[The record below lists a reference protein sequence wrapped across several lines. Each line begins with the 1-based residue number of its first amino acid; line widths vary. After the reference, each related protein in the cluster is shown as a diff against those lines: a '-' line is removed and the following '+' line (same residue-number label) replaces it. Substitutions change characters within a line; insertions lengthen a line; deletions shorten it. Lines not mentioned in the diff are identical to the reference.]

1 MAAHKAKEAVNAII
15 HGHSPVAAI
24 KNTPKVVI
32 PSPEVAMA
40 SSATA
45 PKTPADE
52 AIDFFRSSPSAGEE
66 PLQVYELK
74 LEEDGGPNKDRAYTR
89 LPPPYRPYVLRVT
102 LDAGTPASKNGIFYT
117 NFPLDGGK
125 FDRGKFVE
133 RKLPSIFSKPIKIDL
148 PISQAGA
155 FVYWI
160 EYDAST
166 SSLDASSKRIK
177 GREGYFNVDPIL
189 RTKKRSAILDANDQI
204 ASTGGTVTS
213 EYVQVPLDGLTVIT
227 VVSKW
232 MGPMFDWGPYLQQ
245 ASKRGYNMIH
255 YTPLQVRGESK
266 SPYSIADQLGFD
278 AELFESNWKGTKEEG
293 VKRVEKMMKVAKE
306 EYGLMS
312 LIDVV
317 LNHTA
322 NNSSWLVDHPEAGF
336 SPANSPHLTPAVE
349 LDTCIMSFSA
359 DAETKGLPSIVKSA
373 DDVDVLMKAL
383 TEDVKNLKLWQYYVV
398 DTEKSVS
405 DVKTVLKA
413 STPIDAW
420 SDASSVSGMDVVQ
433 LANLLKSTGKVDN
446 LSAFASRGCVAVKPK
461 VAASL
466 IKAAFAH
473 ESDPEKLGEAWRKV
487 VDVINVDLYKEWEE
501 DTNVAL
507 ENVKSRLTYT
517 RLDEHGPRMG
527 PITGKLPLVET
538 YFTRLPPSTKHK
550 DSELSLANNGWIW
563 AADPLKNFAQQPSK
577 AYLRREVIVWGD
589 CVKLRYGDGPK
600 SNPWLWSHMTAYVQL
615 LASMFD
621 GFRIDNCHSTPLHV
635 GVAML
640 DAARVVR
647 PDLYVVAELF
657 TGSEEMDLH
666 FVSRLGV
673 NSLIRESYNAW
684 DPKEHSR
691 LLYRFGLG
699 KPIGSM
705 DAACL
710 TSPEDIESPVPGG
723 PSRPGLVTPLQGS
736 VPHAL
741 LFDLTHDNESPLS
754 KRSAEDALSTGA
766 LATFAFCGVGSNKG
780 FDELFPKILDL
791 VGEERK
797 YDLPNGDAGIAKM
810 KALLN
815 HLHTEMV
822 LEGFSEGHVHQEN
835 DYIVMHR
842 VQPATQKGYLL
853 VTHTAFHKG
862 SKDRGHIDPIKLV
875 RTKAHFVFG
884 ASIDIPS
891 YDAPSPAPT
900 TLLGLKSTLTPIPA
914 FAPKNEGT
922 DTEIIVPEYFPPG
935 SVMVFATQMEG
946 MDKNLDKFSKAGVD
960 EAFAGLDWVDLNVM
974 LFRSDGEE
982 KDATGGAIGTYNV
995 PGHGQ
1000 LVYCGLEGW
1009 MAPLRS
1015 IMKYND
1021 LGHSLCGHLREGTWA
1036 LDYVHSRLESQT
1048 ETFPRIAKPAAWLKE
1063 RFDKIKATVPSFL
1076 RPKYFAVV
1084 IYEAYKAARRAAMEQ
1099 CVDFV
1104 TSGTTFTQDL
1114 ALCSIQM
1121 YGRVSSASLD
1131 PGTVEPCLAAGLPH
1145 FASGWARTWGR
1156 DVFISLRGLFLTT
1169 GNFDAAKKHILA
1181 FSSTLKHGLIPNLLD
1196 SIRSPRYNS
1205 RDSPW
1210 WMLQN
1215 IQDYVVMA
1223 PNGLSILSEPVKRR
1237 FPKDDSFVPW
1247 DDPRAYSYSST
1258 VAEVIQEILQRHA
1271 SGIHFREYNAGPN
1284 LDMQMSEAGFN
1295 IDIDVDWKTGFILG
1309 GNAQNCGTW
1318 MDKMGESTKAGNKGV
1333 PGTPRDGAPVEIIG
1347 LLKSTLRWVDHLASK
1362 DKFPFKGVEAEVDG
1376 KKRLVTYKE
1385 WNDLIQASF
1394 EKHFYVPLE
1403 PASDAEYAVN
1413 PALINRRGIYKD
1425 VYGTPK
1431 GREWSDYQLRCNFPI
1446 AMIVAPE
1453 MFDPRHA
1460 LGALK
1465 IADEVLKAPL
1475 GMKTLDPNDAQYR
1488 GDYDN
1493 SNDSGDASVAKGW
1506 NYHQAS
1512 RFGPEWGWPLGY
1524 FLRAYLL
1531 FDKIAGKDVDGTLHH
1546 LHTALIPA
1554 RRYIQEDAWAGIPEL
1569 TNQNGAY
1576 CNDSCRTQAWSS
1588 STILDF
1594 LDDVHKVQPK

>member
-1 MAAHKAKEAVNAII
+1 MATETTKAVITAISKGDNPIAAVRA
-15 HGHSPVAAI
+15 
-24 KNTPKVVI
+24 TPKVEI
-32 PSPEVAMA
+32 PTPQAAIA

-89 LPPPYRPYVLRVT
+89 LPPPYRPYILRVT
-102 LDAGTPASKNGIFYT
+102 LDAGTPPCKNGTFFT

-125 FDRGKFVE
+125 FDRAKFVQ
-133 RKLPSIFSKPIKIDL
+133 RTLPSIFSKPIQIDL

-155 FVYWI
+155 FVYWV
-160 EYDAST
+160 EYDAPNP
-166 SSLDASSKRIK
+166 SSSKGDATSKRIK

-189 RTKKRSAILDANDQI
+189 HTKKRTPILDGNHQI
-204 ASTGGTVTS
+204 ASTGGGVTS
-213 EYVQVPLDGLTVIT
+213 EFVEVPLDGLTVLT

-232 MGPMFDWGPYLQQ
+232 MGPMSDWKPYLLQ

-278 AELFESNWKGTKEEG
+278 DALFESDWKGTKDEG
-293 VKRVEKMMKVAKE
+293 VKRVEEMMRVAKE
-306 EYGLMS
+306 EHGLMS

-322 NNSSWLVDHPEAGF
+322 NNSPWLVDHPEAGF
-336 SPANSPHLTPAVE
+336 SPANSPHLNPAVE
-349 LDTCIMSFSA
+349 LDTCIMEFSA
-359 DAETKGLPSIVKSA
+359 NVAAKGLPAVIKTA
-373 DDVDVLMKAL
+373 DDIDLLMKAL
-383 TEDVKNLKLWQYYVV
+383 KEDVGNLKLWQYYVV

-405 DVKTVLKA
+405 DVKAALK
-413 STPIDAW
+413 SPVESWGDGTT
-420 SDASSVSGMDVVQ
+420 SVVGKDVVE
-433 LANLLKSTGKVDN
+433 LANLLKSSGKVEN
-446 LSAFASRGCVAVKPK
+446 TSAFSSRGCVAVQPK
-461 VAASL
+461 LAASL

-501 DTNVAL
+501 DTKVAL
-507 ENVKSRLTYT
+507 DNVKSRVKYT
-517 RLDEHGPRMG
+517 RLDEDGPRMG
-527 PITGKLPLVET
+527 PISKNLPLVES
-538 YFTRLPPSTKHK
+538 YFTRLPPSTKH
-550 DSELSLANNGWIW
+550 DASALSLANNGWIW
-563 AADPLKNFAQQPSK
+563 AADPLKNFAQLPSK

-589 CVKLRYGDGPK
+589 CVKLRYGDGPE
-600 SNPWLWSHMTAYVQL
+600 SNPWLWAHMTSYVQL

-691 LLYRFGLG
+691 LLYRFGVG

-710 TSPEDIESPVPGG
+710 TSPEDIQSPVPGG

-797 YDLPNGDAGIAKM
+797 YDLLDGDAGIAKV
-810 KALLN
+810 KELLN
-815 HLHTEMV
+815 YLHTEMV

-842 VQPATQKGYLL
+842 VQPSTQKGYLL
-853 VTHTAFHKG
+853 VAHTAFRKG
-862 SKDRGHIDPIKLV
+862 TKDRGHLDPVKLV
-875 RTKAHFVFG
+875 RTKAEFVFG

-891 YDAPSPAPT
+891 YDTPSPPPT
-900 TLLGLKSTLTPIPA
+900 TLRGLKSTLVHIPA
-914 FAPKNEGT
+914 FTPKREGT
-922 DTEIIVPEYFPPG
+922 DTQIIVPESFPPG

-946 MDKNLDKFSKAGVD
+946 MDKDLDQFSKSGVD
-960 EAFAGLDWVDLNVM
+960 EAFAGLDWVDLNVV
-974 LFRSDGEE
+974 LYRSDGEE

-1009 MAPLRS
+1009 MAPLRR
-1015 IMKYND
+1015 IMKFND
-1021 LGHSLCGHLREGTWA
+1021 LGHALCGHLREGTWA
-1036 LDYVHSRLESQT
+1036 MDYVHSRLEKQT
-1048 ETFPRIAKPAAWLKE
+1048 DIFPNIAKPAAWFKE

-1076 RPKYFAVV
+1076 RPKYFAIV
-1084 IYEAYKAARRAAMEQ
+1084 IYEAYKAARRVAMEQ
-1099 CVDFV
+1099 CVGFV
-1104 TSGTTFTQDL
+1104 SSGTGFTQDL

-1131 PGTVEPCLAAGLPH
+1131 PGKVEPCLAAGLPH
-1145 FASGWARTWGR
+1145 FAAGWARTWGR

-1215 IQDYVVMA
+1215 IQDYVNMA
-1223 PNGLSILSEPVKRR
+1223 PNGLAILSEPVKRR
-1237 FPKDDSFVPW
+1237 FPQDDSFVPW

-1258 VAEVIQEILQRHA
+1258 VAEVIQDILQCHA
-1271 SGIHFREYNAGPN
+1271 SGIHFREHNAGPN

-1295 IDIDVDWKTGFILG
+1295 IDIDVDWKTGFIKG

-1318 MDKMGESTKAGNKGV
+1318 MDKMGESSKAGNKGV

-1347 LLKSTLRWVDHLASK
+1347 LLKSTLRWVDYLVTK
-1362 DKFPFKGVEAEVDG
+1362 GNFPFKGVEAEIDG
-1376 KKRLVTYKE
+1376 KIQLVTYKQ

-1394 EKHFYVPLE
+1394 EKHFYVPLD
-1403 PASDAEYAVN
+1403 PADDPEYAVN
-1413 PALINRRGIYKD
+1413 TAMINRRGIYKD

-1431 GREWSDYQLRCNFPI
+1431 DREWSDYQLRCNFPI

-1453 MFDPRHA
+1453 MFDPKHG

-1475 GMKTLDPNDAQYR
+1475 GMKTLDPKDGQFR

-1493 SNDSGDASVAKGW
+1493 SNDSDDRSVAKGW
-1506 NYHQAS
+1506 NYHQ
-1512 RFGPEWGWPLGY
+1512 GPEWGWPLGY

-1531 FDKIAGKDVDGTLHH
+1531 FDKIAGKDVDDTLHH

-1554 RRYIQEDAWAGIPEL
+1554 RRYIQDDPWAGIPEL
-1569 TNQNGAY
+1569 TNRDGGY

-1594 LDDVHKVQPK
+1594 LDDVHRVQPK